1 MEKLGEL
8 KSSATN
14 KGSKT
19 CQTKSLLTNPAQW
32 WNKIIFRQ
40 VNKGE
45 KKKQILYMLERI
57 DWINVTLPQAF
68 PETASKWKLEVG
80 KSRFNCS
87 RLAE

>member
-1 MEKLGEL
+1 MP
-8 KSSATN
+8 KSP
-14 KGSKT
+14 
-19 CQTKSLLTNPAQW
+19 LTNPAQW

-57 DWINVTLPQAF
+57 DWINVTLPQAL
-68 PETASKWKLEVG
+68 PETASKWRLEVG